1 MEYTVK
7 TEVGRTIVSVLTDK
21 PLTHCVID
29 VPGVSG
35 SALQRIREGAAV
47 WLKEGGVFVIGG
59 GDPDRDNVAVMFPG
73 AFAIHEEWNGRV
85 ARVEGRTAEETIALW
100 REHGKKAQGCA
111 IIPDPDGRIKDAF
124 TFTQEEMNALGD
136 PFAPKPG
143 GVMYANDPEGISHA
157 NHCECRRC
165 ESAHEYEDC
174 PS

>member
-100 REHGKKAQGCA
+100 REHGRKAQGCA
-111 IIPDPDGRIKDAF
+111 VKPALIAGTGGGLKVNSPLSGTVAEQLGAKYPPPPSQAVM
-124 TFTQEEMNALGD
+124 QE
-136 PFAPKPG
+136 
-143 GVMYANDPEGISHA
+143 
-157 NHCECRRC
+157 
-165 ESAHEYEDC
+165 
-174 PS
+174 